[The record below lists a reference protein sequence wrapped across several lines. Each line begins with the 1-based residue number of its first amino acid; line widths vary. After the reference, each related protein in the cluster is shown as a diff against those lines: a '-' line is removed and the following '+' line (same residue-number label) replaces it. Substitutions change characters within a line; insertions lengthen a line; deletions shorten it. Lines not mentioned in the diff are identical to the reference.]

1 MLYECCVSFGWCWW
15 VLVGVGGC
23 WWVLV
28 GVCGCCW
35 ALACVGVGGFWLPK
49 IKKREVKN
57 ADAMGD
63 GMA

>member
-1 MLYECCVSFGWCWW
+1 M
-15 VLVGVGGC
+15 GVGGC
-23 WWVLV
+23 WWVFV
-28 GVCGCCW
+28 GFSGCCW